1 MSSEEQFEK
10 IENRIREAIENND
23 VVFEDSS
30 WNKMEALLD
39 KDDKRRPF
47 IWLWFLMPLLLIGA
61 WVIFGLAK
69 KHKNDVATNTIEKYS
84 NKPND
89 LVKETDSEK
98 YGNKPND
105 LTKETASERELA
117 TQKQTTTANIKQT
130 TAILKL
136 DATTDVLQSLGSRR
150 QAQKRS
156 KTILSS
162 QRFNATLNEQ
172 SKNEDAEILQTQ
184 QQLKENAKSRIT
196 IANSVAEADETN
208 KKVIVDTVKNNIAAQ
223 QKPVEKEKIL
233 KKDTSLS
240 DNKKTTVKKENKILS
255 RFYLLGAIAADNGS
269 VKLLSFKNS
278 SLAAKYGFGIG
289 YDFNKKF
296 SVQTGFYIAK
306 KKYVA
311 GTEDYHAKEGTYLSM
326 ITITKVDAECLVYEI
341 PISLRYNVL
350 QKKSVTIFTSAA
362 VASYIM
368 KKEDYNYF
376 YKRYGTEVS
385 KAYAYTG
392 NQHLFSTAII
402 SAGVEKSITK
412 KFSLQLEPAV
422 SIPLSGVGEGSVKL
436 FSTTLQLGLK
446 YHPFKK

>member
-10 IENRIREAIENND
+10 IENRIKQAVENND
-23 VVFEDSS
+23 VVFEEKS
-30 WNKMEALLD
+30 WNKMEVLLD

-47 IWLWFLMPLLLIGA
+47 IWLWIFVPLLLTGTWI
-61 WVIFGLAK
+61 IFGLTK
-69 KHKNDVATNTIEKYS
+69 KSKDELATNTIKKYS
-84 NKPND
+84 NKSTD
-89 LVKETDSEK
+89 FSKETISKNETFREK
-98 YGNKPND
+98 EI
-105 LTKETASERELA
+105 TTQKETT
-117 TQKQTTTANIKQT
+117 TQNQT
-130 TAILKL
+130 TAVNLKNTTTVLKL
-136 DATTDVLQSLGSRR
+136 ATPPDVLQAVGSNRR
-150 QAQKRS
+150 IQKRI
-156 KTILSS
+156 KTILPS
-162 QRFNATLNEQ
+162 QRTNATLNKQTE
-172 SKNEDAEILQTQ
+172 NEDIETLQT
-184 QQLKENAKSRIT
+184 LKRVKENAKSKIA

-208 KKVIVDTVKNNIAAQ
+208 KTIIDDTTNNKIAVQ
-223 QKPVEKEKIL
+223 QKLVEKEPLL

-240 DNKKTTVKKENKILS
+240 DNKKTVAKKENKILS
-255 RFYLLGAIAADNGS
+255 RFYLLGTIAADNGS

-278 SLAAKYGFGIG
+278 SLAAKYGIGIG
-289 YDFNKKF
+289 YELNKKF

-350 QKKSVTIFTSAA
+350 QKKSFTLFTSAA
-362 VASYIM
+362 IASYIM

-376 YKRYGTEVS
+376 YNRYGREVS
-385 KAYAYTG
+385 KAYDYTG
-392 NQHLFSTAII
+392 NQHLFSTGII
-402 SAGVEKSITK
+402 SAGIEKNITK